1 MTKNNLIRLS
11 FMNVL
16 LLSLIFVPAAAQNSE
31 EKEQTPITLTI
42 EKAVDYANKNS
53 RSLKVA
59 KIDLEMSERA
69 SKYAWNVFWP
79 TVTASG
85 TATRANDY
93 IPGTGDILKNAM
105 SYGAIPIP
113 DDYDSEK
120 DRWTGI
126 GNVSVSLNLSLALIQ
141 NIRST
146 HANFEAGKITWQQA
160 LKQNELN
167 VRKLFYALLL
177 QQENLKVKET
187 TLENARQRARQSET
201 NYKNGMIPELSML
214 QAQVTYENQRP
225 EIDKA
230 RQDLAQSLDNFAFLL
245 GMPVGTKIELV
256 GKITPTFVDLDADKI
271 FNEYGM
277 NNLDVQN
284 IKKQIEIC
292 KMKLSAVDLKSFTPA
307 LSLGWNYQPLLMT
320 AGEWN
325 DSDARYDNGNLSL
338 TLAWTISDMLPF
350 SANRQTAKDLKD
362 TIRSLEV
369 KMTTLIQNNELTVKK
384 SVDSLSQAKKAIES
398 NQRNIKLAQRSYDMT
413 AVAYRNGTKE
423 LLDLRDAE
431 NSLNQAKLGALN
443 EQYNY
448 LSYLLDLEYTL
459 NTKLT
464 GETK

>member
-1 MTKNNLIRLS
+1 
-11 FMNVL
+11 
-16 LLSLIFVPAAAQNSE
+16 
-31 EKEQTPITLTI
+31 
-42 EKAVDYANKNS
+42 
-53 RSLKVA
+53 
-59 KIDLEMSERA
+59 
-69 SKYAWNVFWP
+69 
-79 TVTASG
+79 
-85 TATRANDY
+85 
-93 IPGTGDILKNAM
+93 
-105 SYGAIPIP
+105 
-113 DDYDSEK
+113 
-120 DRWTGI
+120 
-126 GNVSVSLNLSLALIQ
+126 
-141 NIRST
+141 
-146 HANFEAGKITWQQA
+146 
-160 LKQNELN
+160 
-167 VRKLFYALLL
+167 
-177 QQENLKVKET
+177 
-187 TLENARQRARQSET
+187 
-201 NYKNGMIPELSML
+201 MIPELSML

-256 GKITPTFVDLDADKI
+256 GKISPTFVELDADKI

>member
-1 MTKNNLIRLS
+1 
-11 FMNVL
+11 
-16 LLSLIFVPAAAQNSE
+16 
-31 EKEQTPITLTI
+31 
-42 EKAVDYANKNS
+42 
-53 RSLKVA
+53 
-59 KIDLEMSERA
+59 
-69 SKYAWNVFWP
+69 
-79 TVTASG
+79 
-85 TATRANDY
+85 
-93 IPGTGDILKNAM
+93 
-105 SYGAIPIP
+105 
-113 DDYDSEK
+113 
-120 DRWTGI
+120 
-126 GNVSVSLNLSLALIQ
+126 
-141 NIRST
+141 
-146 HANFEAGKITWQQA
+146 
-160 LKQNELN
+160 
-167 VRKLFYALLL
+167 
-177 QQENLKVKET
+177 
-187 TLENARQRARQSET
+187 
-201 NYKNGMIPELSML
+201 
-214 QAQVTYENQRP
+214 
-225 EIDKA
+225 
-230 RQDLAQSLDNFAFLL
+230 
-245 GMPVGTKIELV
+245 
-256 GKITPTFVDLDADKI
+256 
-271 FNEYGM
+271 
-277 NNLDVQN
+277 
-284 IKKQIEIC
+284 
-292 KMKLSAVDLKSFTPA
+292 
-307 LSLGWNYQPLLMT
+307 MT